1 MIMITTTNTTGEI
14 MNTTAT
20 LIDPNPMFG
29 LFKKIENLEQHKK
42 FCAFWDS
49 FTDEMKAETKQEF
62 VRVVVEYMETVYPI
76 EFPEKFVD

>member
-1 MIMITTTNTTGEI
+1 

-20 LIDPNPMFG
+20 PTNSNSMFG

-49 FTDEMKAETKQEF
+49 FTDELKAETKQEF